1 MSKLQLSSNNS
12 DSTLTL
18 FTCTDIPFNNLLEQ
32 VEVATFVYPNTW
44 KCWTKGAFWLS
55 TRQISEEWNLNNM
68 RIRHILI
75 WKCYILSI
83 WAGSCRIDINI
94 FKSVATVHHDDCDTF
109 VFSQNN
115 METVQNR
122 PIVSSAGSIII
133 LINEPSAS
141 VVTSYEIK
149 TNNCSQSRTQTNDSF
164 SFLHVNELR
173 HTDVFSGASSDFCV
187 FVLLD
192 LVSRIRLINRVW
204 CRFLCHL
211 DDFWASLSCFLS
223 FDGRAGA
230 RCSEAV

>member
-109 VFSQNN
+109 CFFSKQHANSP
-115 METVQNR
+115 E
-122 PIVSSAGSIII
+122 SSH
-133 LINEPSAS
+133 
-141 VVTSYEIK
+141 
-149 TNNCSQSRTQTNDSF
+149 R
-164 SFLHVNELR
+164 
-173 HTDVFSGASSDFCV
+173 
-187 FVLLD
+187 VL
-192 LVSRIRLINRVW
+192 SRINNHLNKW
-204 CRFLCHL
+204 AFCFCCHVL
-211 DDFWASLSCFLS
+211 RD
-223 FDGRAGA
+223 
-230 RCSEAV
+230 

>member
-1 MSKLQLSSNNS
+1 MLHSEYLSRIVS
-12 DSTLTL
+12 DRYKH
-18 FTCTDIPFNNLLEQ
+18 F
-32 VEVATFVYPNTW
+32 
-44 KCWTKGAFWLS
+44 
-55 TRQISEEWNLNNM
+55 RISRYSPSWRLW
-68 RIRHILI
+68 HILM
-75 WKCYILSI
+75 
-83 WAGSCRIDINI
+83 
-94 FKSVATVHHDDCDTF
+94 
-109 VFSQNN
+109 SQNN
-115 METVQNR
+115 MQTVLNR